1 MVKYN
6 LNNNIVIY
14 PNENGWNKII
24 EIVKNDYNLT
34 WSAANEWVERRKT
47 EDNGFKELLWVII
60 SDFHNLF
67 FNGSIYLDKMEIK
80 LIDEVQIDIKELRK
94 LKIKNL
100 EK

>member
-47 EDNGFKELLWVII
+47 EDGGFKDLFWVII
-60 SDFHNLF
+60 SDLHDIFY
-67 FNGSIYLDKMEIK
+67 NGSTYLETTNITLSDDI
-80 LIDEVQIDIKELRK
+80 QIDIKEIRK